1 VTVLLT
7 IFRLAATGLAWFG
20 AAVLFVLSP
29 AIGSIASILAIVV
42 TILISPAA
50 MPPGFWSRPDW
61 RRALPLVIFVV
72 LGICLVAE
80 AVLVLFGAWT
90 TGMTAVEL
98 TLVVLLVASLAV
110 LPASWHA
117 LRRQPAMLMFLAAF
131 VSLTICFIATAQQ
144 PGDVLFS
151 TNFLGLLLAPAIYL
165 LALRRP
171 GSRTIAIVATLLA
184 LGAIVGA
191 LVGSYDVFIQH
202 KERAIGWGA
211 GGNLMARA
219 VVPLGF
225 MALGGVLA
233 LRSHWRWL
241 LVFGTVA
248 SLYALY
254 LTGTRGVFVA
264 VPVLGLLFVWAL
276 MRELHAKRIWYVA
289 GLVLLVVATGAI
301 GVFSPRFLA
310 LGSVL
315 EQLMGNTAVPQDYAT
330 IQRLQ
335 MWQAGW
341 SALLRAPLIGHGW
354 AHLSDA
360 AKPYVLSMY
369 HNDFF
374 NAAVAAGVVGII
386 AWLATI
392 LAPIAGILVMPRDR
406 FSNLRLYCALLL
418 SLSFFIFGL
427 TDMTFGYDLPT
438 TLHAFLT
445 AIVLGAFREP
455 ETVEVNRA
463 G

>member
-1 VTVLLT
+1 
-7 IFRLAATGLAWFG
+7 
-20 AAVLFVLSP
+20 
-29 AIGSIASILAIVV
+29 
-42 TILISPAA
+42 
-50 MPPGFWSRPDW
+50 
-61 RRALPLVIFVV
+61 
-72 LGICLVAE
+72 
-80 AVLVLFGAWT
+80 
-90 TGMTAVEL
+90 
-98 TLVVLLVASLAV
+98 
-110 LPASWHA
+110 
-117 LRRQPAMLMFLAAF
+117 MFLAAF

-144 PGDVLFS
+144 PGDVLFA

-165 LALRRP
+165 LALGRP
-171 GSRTIAIVATLLA
+171 GTRTIAVIAILCA
-184 LGAIVGA
+184 LGAVVGA
-191 LVGSYDVFIQH
+191 LTGAYDVVIQH

-225 MALGGVLA
+225 MALTGVLA
-233 LRSHWRWL
+233 FRSHWRWL
-241 LVFGTVA
+241 LLLGTAA

-276 MRELHAKRIWYVA
+276 MRELKARRIWYVA
-289 GLVLLVVATGAI
+289 GVVALVAATVAI
-301 GVFSPRFLA
+301 GIFSPRFLA
-310 LGSVL
+310 LGSVA
-315 EQLMGNTAVPQDYAT
+315 EQLMGNTSVAQDYST

-335 MWQAGW
+335 MWHAGW
-341 SALLRAPLIGHGW
+341 SAFLRAPLTGYGW
-354 AHLSDA
+354 AHLADA
-360 AKPYVLSMY
+360 AKPLVLSMY

-374 NAAVAAGVVGII
+374 NSAVAAGVVGIV

-392 LAPIAGILVMPRDR
+392 VAPVVGVLVLPRDR
-406 FSNLRLYCALLL
+406 FANLRLYCALLL
-418 SLSFFIFGL
+418 SVSFFIFGL

-455 ETVEVNRA
+455 GPPEINRA